1 MNSVDLDLTLR
12 WGSAIVITISITGLV
27 IIYRK
32 KIHDFII
39 HNITRIKIGFGEINL
54 DKQGLK
60 KLRDIP
66 QVSTPKQVEA
76 AKQVAGES
84 ADLSARDIVLNR
96 WGSLKQIVQDIAIG
110 RDFRLTPESKTPD
123 VVERLLEAKLI
134 PSDLADAILFLFEE
148 GKKVSANPGKVDRE
162 YALIYEEIAGSL
174 VDWMML
180 NILLTRQA
188 ENGDQKKVPH
198 RRQTVVGGTDEDF
211 YFASPRPGS
220 PIAWLVGKGGKFQ
233 GKRFSIDKE
242 QYRIGRNPTN
252 DLCLEEDDYVSGS
265 HASIKYRDNNLF
277 LYDLNSRNGTFVND
291 RRITEIPCAVRKGDR
306 LKFGNAVFEVS

>member
-12 WGSAIVITISITGLV
+12 WGSAIVITISISGLV

-32 KIHDFII
+32 KLYDFIMKF
-39 HNITRIKIGFGEINL
+39 IKTIQIGPFKIEL
-54 DKQGLK
+54 DKEGLI
-60 KLRDIP
+60 KLHVP
-66 QVSTPKQVEA
+66 QVSAPNQLTDSNQV
-76 AKQVAGES
+76 S
-84 ADLSARDIVLNR
+84 RDFPDPSARDIVLNR
-96 WGSLKQIVQDIAIG
+96 WGSLKQLVHDIAIG
-110 RDFRLTPESKTPD
+110 RDFRLTPDSKTPD

-134 PSDLADAILFLFEE
+134 TRELAGAINFLFEE
-148 GKKVSANPGKVDRE
+148 GKKVSDYLGKIDRE
-162 YALIYEEIAGSL
+162 YALIYEKRAGSL

-188 ENGDQKKVPH
+188 ENGDQKKVPD

-211 YFASPRPGS
+211 YFTSPRPGS
-220 PIAWLVGKGGKFQ
+220 PIAWLVGKGGKFH

-242 QYRIGRNPTN
+242 QYRIGRNPSN